1 MKDLKLHL
9 MHSVRLQKARPALPT
24 ANIVL
29 KQDFY
34 RGRRSLEWWRFTS
47 LVTANQSSETKLKP
61 RGHFCATKPLRCC
74 CLFWFTNDPLLCGL
88 FFFSTTQIGVGF
100 LQFHIQRECLWVRF
114 LVRALLLA
122 RKPFFIRSFHSGLKK
137 KKSTIERSLT
147 AWRQGSVC
155 FCCIPAS
162 WSLRMEPK
170 Q

>member
-61 RGHFCATKPLRCC
+61 RGHFCATKPLRRC
-74 CLFWFTNDPLLCGL
+74 CLSWTWDPLLCGL

-100 LQFHIQRECLWVRF
+100 LQFHIQRECLWVWF

-147 AWRQGSVC
+147 VWRQGSVC
-155 FCCIPAS
+155 FCCIRAS
-162 WSLRMEPK
+162 RRLCMEPK